1 MGAAAQFDG
10 MMDIAFADGAVYVTD
25 SGNKRIRKIDVAT
38 RVVSA
43 SSGSSTL
50 QLRCVVTHPNPTQC
64 DVPLCHPS

>member
-38 RVVSA
+38 RMVSA
-43 SSGSSTL
+43 ATGPSTL
-50 QLRCVVTHPNPTQC
+50 QLRCGVTP
-64 DVPLCHPS
+64 

>member
-10 MMDIAFADGAVYVTD
+10 LMDIAFADGAVYVTD

-43 SSGSSTL
+43 PSGPGTL
-50 QLRCVVTHPNPTQC
+50 QLHCVVTP
-64 DVPLCHPS
+64 